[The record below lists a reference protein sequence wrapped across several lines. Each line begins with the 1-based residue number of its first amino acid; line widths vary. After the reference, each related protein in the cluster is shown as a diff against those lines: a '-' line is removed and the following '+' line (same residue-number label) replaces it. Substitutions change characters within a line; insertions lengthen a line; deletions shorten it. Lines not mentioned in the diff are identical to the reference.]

1 MSIEKSRNLKLMGA
15 FNKTEFKF
23 YAVFVS
29 GCISY
34 RNIKKCWKILIF
46 NFCPK
51 HWLKFLHYIGHQ
63 KVMDNNIWWIT
74 VYRVAQNT
82 GYFMMKHPVD
92 DVMQDLL

>member
-1 MSIEKSRNLKLMGA
+1 MSIEKSRSLKLMGA

-46 NFCPK
+46 N
-51 HWLKFLHYIGHQ
+51 IGHQ